1 MDHHDVRENNA
12 PGTGYPMRASPSYNV
27 VQLLKYS
34 RFLHNMQLLD
44 TKSDI
49 LKLYPLVIRRSR
61 IDDRSSQRHRA
72 LVLILQNLNAKL
84 RSNSFFG
91 YNNLSHFVDCQD
103 AIPALKYTN
112 GDKEPA
118 CER

>member
-1 MDHHDVRENNA
+1 
-12 PGTGYPMRASPSYNV
+12 MRASPSYNV

-34 RFLHNMQLLD
+34 RFLHNIQLLD

-61 IDDRSSQRHRA
+61 IDDEEVLKDIAHLFWFYRIWTQNYARIRF
-72 LVLILQNLNAKL
+72 LVTTICLI
-84 RSNSFFG
+84 
-91 YNNLSHFVDCQD
+91 YIFVDCQD
-103 AIPALKYTN
+103 AIPALKHTN